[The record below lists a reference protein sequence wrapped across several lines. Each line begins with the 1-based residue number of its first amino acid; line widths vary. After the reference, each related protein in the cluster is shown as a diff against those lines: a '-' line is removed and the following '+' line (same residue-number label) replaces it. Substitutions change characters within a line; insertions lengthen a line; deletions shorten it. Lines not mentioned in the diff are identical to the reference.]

1 MFRSSVS
8 TIHLSHCQIFI
19 SSRVE
24 TIVRNGSN
32 NNDYFTYERNND
44 NPLLY
49 IIYLSHVYRLT
60 SWNHLTNN
68 FTPYSSQPPLTW
80 CNSWLMYAK
89 GYPHRT
95 LSSYNILAPR
105 SIPCTTSSRQSL
117 ANFIFKNV
125 VITVLMI
132 PSYISRVL
140 YALGR
145 CNCYSSTN
153 IYNPLY
159 PSTYLPLKI

>member
-1 MFRSSVS
+1 
-8 TIHLSHCQIFI
+8 
-19 SSRVE
+19 
-24 TIVRNGSN
+24 
-32 NNDYFTYERNND
+32 
-44 NPLLY
+44 
-49 IIYLSHVYRLT
+49 
-60 SWNHLTNN
+60 
-68 FTPYSSQPPLTW
+68 
-80 CNSWLMYAK
+80 MYAK
-89 GYPHRT
+89 GYPHST

-125 VITVLMI
+125 VVTVLMI

-145 CNCYSSTN
+145 CSCYSPTN

-159 PSTYLPLKI
+159 PFNLPTIEDLTWGYLRHHCLHRARAPSSTKDCLSYRPVLKQIMGIPQELCYKF